1 MAISSKSEPKNS
13 LHEQF
18 MELAIAEAEKGR
30 GAVSPNPLVG
40 AVVVKN
46 RKVIGTGY
54 HSGFGKAHAEV
65 EALAAINPRVKADL
79 YVTLEP
85 CAHYGKTPPCL
96 DLISK
101 YKNFEH
107 IVIGCKDPN
116 PQVNGKSIRHLKK
129 SGFKVVTGVLADNV
143 KLQNESYF
151 YYMAHKRPFVTLKAA
166 ITLDGKIATS
176 DGESKWITSASSRKF
191 AHQLR
196 SEHDAIMVGI
206 GTVLADDPLL
216 MPRNVKNRSSYR
228 PPTRIIIDPKL
239 KIPLDSK
246 IVKTAKVCPTIVV
259 CSSLVNN
266 SRRQKLEKM
275 SIKTI
280 ALPLNNGLFSIVGLL
295 ADLGDRNITSV
306 MIEGGSKLN
315 SYAWQEGVVNKIV
328 FFAAP
333 KIIGGDK
340 LPVIG
345 GLGVGF
351 LSEARNL
358 RISKVEYLG
367 PDILIEAYVK

>member
-1 MAISSKSEPKNS
+1 MNNS
-13 LHEQF
+13 IHEQF
-18 MELAIAEAEKGR
+18 MQEAINEAEKGR

-46 RKVIGTGY
+46 GEVIASGY
-54 HSGFGKAHAEV
+54 HSAFGKAHAEV
-65 EALAAINPRVKADL
+65 EALASINPRVKADL

-96 DLISK
+96 DLITS

-116 PQVNGKSIRHLKK
+116 PQVNGKSIRQLKK
-129 SGFKVVTGVLADNV
+129 SGFKVITGVLSNEI
-143 KLQNESYF
+143 KKQNESYF
-151 YYMAHKRPFVTLKAA
+151 YYMVYKRPFVTLKAA

-176 DGESKWITSASSRKF
+176 DGESKWITSPVSRKF

-196 SEHDAIMVGI
+196 IEHDAIMVGI

-216 MPRNVKNRSSYR
+216 IPRNVKKGTSFR
-228 PPTRIIIDPKL
+228 PSTRIIIDPRL
-239 KIPLDSK
+239 RISLTSK
-246 IVKTAKVCPTIVV
+246 IVKTAKVCPTIIV
-259 CSSLVNN
+259 CNSSSSNTK
-266 SRRQKLEKM
+266 RQKLEKL

-280 ALPLNNGLFSIVGLL
+280 TLPVQKDGRFLVSDILD
-295 ADLGDRNITSV
+295 DLGARNITSV

-315 SYAWQEGVVNKIV
+315 SYAWQEKVVNKIV

-340 LPVIG
+340 LPVVG
-345 GLGVGF
+345 GPGADY
-351 LSEARNL
+351 LSEAVNL
-358 RISKVEYLG
+358 KISKVEYLG

>member
-1 MAISSKSEPKNS
+1 MQIAID
-13 LHEQF
+13 
-18 MELAIAEAEKGR
+18 EAEKGR

-46 RKVIGTGY
+46 GKVIATGY
-54 HSGFGKAHAEV
+54 HSSFGKAHAEV
-65 EALAAINPRVKADL
+65 EALAAINQRVKADL

-96 DLISK
+96 DLISN

-116 PQVNGKSIRHLKK
+116 PQVNGKSIRQLKK
-129 SGFKVVTGVLADNV
+129 SGFKVITGVLADKV
-143 KLQNESYF
+143 KLQNETYF

-196 SEHDAIMVGI
+196 IEHDALMVGI

-216 MPRNVKNRSSYR
+216 IPRNIKKGTSHR
-228 PPTRIIIDPKL
+228 PPTRVIIDPKL

-259 CSSLVNN
+259 CGSSVNN
-266 SRRQKLEKM
+266 SRRQKLEKL
-275 SIKTI
+275 SVKTI
-280 ALPLNNGLFSIVGLL
+280 ALPQNNGRFSIAHLL
-295 ADLGDRNITSV
+295 ADLADRSITSV
-306 MIEGGSKLN
+306 MIEGGSELN
-315 SYAWQEGVVNKIV
+315 SYAWQERVVNKVV

-345 GLGVGF
+345 GPGADS